1 MDSPFGNNP
10 RRQLTAGEAPVSPA
24 ATTRELIAYFV
35 LTFTLSWAIEVPLAL
50 SAQGVMTPIPP
61 ALHYLA
67 SFGPLLAA
75 VIVTL
80 ASRGPAGLV
89 ALFAPLRRWRFSR
102 TVTLFVISPIFVFAA
117 IVLVTRLFQ
126 GAWPDLALL
135 GQVDY
140 LPYLGIAPALI
151 LWTVTFGL
159 GEEMG
164 WRGFALPRLQVGRSA
179 LAASLILGIFWAI
192 WHIPTIFYRDTYRE
206 MGAMVVPMLA
216 TVAVV
221 GSVTYTWLFNG
232 SKGSLLAPVIFHGL
246 FDFFSVWPAGIVS
259 PGMPMTILMIFWA
272 VRVIKIYGPAQLAPE
287 PKVTL

>member
-1 MDSPFGNNP
+1 MDNPFENNHRRGNAP
-10 RRQLTAGEAPVSPA
+10 EKKPVSSA
-24 ATTRELIAYFV
+24 ATTRELVAYFV
-35 LTFTLSWAIEVPLAL
+35 LTFTLSWSIEIPLAL
-50 SAQGVMTPIPP
+50 SAQGFIAPIPP

-80 ASRGPAGLV
+80 TSRGPAGLV
-89 ALFAPLRRWRFSR
+89 ALFAPLARWRLPR
-102 TVTLFVISPIFVFAA
+102 TVLLFVISPIAVFAA
-117 IVLVTRLFQ
+117 IVLVTRLIQ
-126 GAWPDLALL
+126 GAWPNLALL

-140 LPYLGIAPALI
+140 LPYLGIVPALI
-151 LWTVTFGL
+151 LWTTTFGL

-179 LAASLILGIFWAI
+179 LAASLILGVFWAV
-192 WHIPTIFYRDTYRE
+192 WHIPAIFYRDTYRE

-221 GSVTYTWLFNG
+221 GSVTYTWLFN
-232 SKGSLLAPVIFHGL
+232 SSRGSLLATVIFHGL
-246 FDFFSVWPAGIVS
+246 FDYFSVWPAGVVS
-259 PGMPMTILMIFWA
+259 PGMPMTILMVFWA
-272 VRVIKIYGPAQLAPE
+272 VRVFRIYGPAQLAPE